1 MTEPTITRAG
11 PAGKKYMSAE
21 DFDAVIAL
29 MPNIIGPKR
38 DAARAVMVDRKTYKD
53 ACKTTE
59 GDLIPQALN
68 YITGRIW
75 MVYERYKAAEEVRKA
90 EAAATLPPGWERVT
104 LDAPAELIEQFRK
117 KIEAAR
123 KKTRLDKEP
132 G

>member
-1 MTEPTITRAG
+1 MTRTG
-11 PAGKKYMSAE
+11 PAGEKYMSAE

-29 MPNIIGPKR
+29 LPSITGPKR
-38 DAARAVMVDRKTYKD
+38 DAARAVMVDRVTYKA
-53 ACKTTE
+53 ACTTTE
-59 GDLIPQALN
+59 GYAATPQALN
-68 YITGRIW
+68 QVTGRIW
-75 MVYERYKAAEEVRKA
+75 TVYERYKAAEETRKA
-90 EAAATLPPGWERVT
+90 EATATLPPGWERVT